1 MKSPFPGM
9 DPYLEQHWRDVH
21 SRLVVYTCDHLQSSL
36 PQDLF
41 VRVEERV
48 HIENDETKERS
59 TYPDVRVIELVDE
72 TFLEIREARSG
83 NRLVTLIEF
92 MSVPIKAPGDAR
104 EQYLQKRKE
113 LLLSYVSLVEI
124 DLLRA
129 GNRVSGIPF
138 DRIAARMRAPYQM
151 LVRRAWQGNL
161 ADFYPVP
168 VHQRLPYIRIPLRA
182 SDEDVPLDLQ
192 ALVDQCYLNGRYQ
205 TINYQVDPDPPLTGG
220 DAAWADALLRAAGK
234 RT

>member
-21 SRLVVYTCDHLQSSL
+21 SRLVVYACDQMQTSL
-36 PQDLF
+36 PQDLC

-48 HIENDETKERS
+48 HVENEGTKERS

-72 TFLEIREARSG
+72 TFLEIREARPG

-92 MSVPIKAPGDAR
+92 VSVLIKAPGDAR
-104 EQYLQKRKE
+104 DQYLQKRKE
-113 LLLSYVSLVEI
+113 LLLRPVSLVEV
-124 DLLRA
+124 DLLRG

-138 DRIAARMRAPYQM
+138 DRIAARTRAPYQI
-151 LVRRAWQGNL
+151 LVRRAWQSSL
-161 ADFYPVP
+161 AEFYPIP
-168 VHQRLPYIRIPLRA
+168 VHQPLPRIRIPLRA
-182 SDEDVPLDLQ
+182 SDEDLSLDLQ
-192 ALVDQCYLNGRYQ
+192 ALVDQCYRNGRYP
-205 TINYQVDPDPPLTGG
+205 INYRADPDPPLTGE
-220 DAAWADALLRAAGK
+220 DAAWADALLRDAGK